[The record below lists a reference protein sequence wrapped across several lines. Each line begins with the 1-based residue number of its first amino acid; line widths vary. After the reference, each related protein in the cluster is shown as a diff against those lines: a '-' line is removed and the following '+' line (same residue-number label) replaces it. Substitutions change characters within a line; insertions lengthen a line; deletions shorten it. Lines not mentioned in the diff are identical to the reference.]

1 MSDNSRIQKK
11 LKSFGNTWVETPT
24 IFQMEATECGAAS
37 LGMILAYFGCNVPL
51 EQLRIDCGV
60 SRNGSTAGSIMTA
73 SERYGL
79 ECHGYR
85 RETDDLLKMETPCII
100 HWRFVHFV
108 VYEGIKHGKIY
119 INDPAS
125 GRTEL
130 TYDELDESFTGIV
143 LSFKTTDK
151 FVKRE
156 KQDSILHLIKQR
168 TKNQKSA
175 IIALFLYGL
184 ILVVPGLIIPIFSKV
199 FVDSILL
206 GGNTSWTFALLVFM
220 VCTVFFQAIFSWLR
234 STTLVKLSA
243 KISLTSNI
251 ELLNHLFKLPISFFE
266 QRFSGELVK
275 RIDNNNS
282 VNEFISGELAQ
293 TILNVFVAIFYLV
306 LLLFYSPFLTLI
318 GCIGLTINVV
328 ANSVVSK
335 RLKELTLKNVKDSG
349 NYYGVLFS
357 GIKMTDSLKAAGAE
371 RKFVS
376 RVLGHYASNI
386 NSEQRIVRA
395 NQVMSS
401 IPPVVSKIFDIA
413 ILMFGA
419 KIIIEGNMTIG
430 DLTAFTTLMGSF
442 AAPINSL
449 ASFFTRIQTLKADI
463 DRVEDTLNYE
473 VAPQFKVTEF
483 DEQFDKLS
491 GNCELNN
498 ISYGYN
504 PLAAPVI
511 KDFNM
516 KIKAGHS
523 VALVGASGSGKSTVG
538 KLISGLNDAW
548 SGDVLFD
555 GKRIRDIDPL
565 FFTSSVSTV
574 SQEVFVFAGTIKDNI
589 TLWNN
594 QVKNE
599 DIIQAAKDACIH
611 DDILKKENAYEELLE
626 ENGTNLSGGQR
637 QRIEIARALVNNPSL
652 LILDEATSALD
663 PIVEEK
669 VINNI
674 KKRGCACVIIAHRLS
689 TIRDCDEII
698 VLDHGTIA
706 ERGNHEELLKNKG
719 IYYELIKTM

>member
-1 MSDNSRIQKK
+1 MSDSSKEQKK
-11 LKSFGNTWVETPT
+11 SKSFRKTWVKTPT
-24 IFQMEATECGAAS
+24 VFQMEAAECGAAS
-37 LGMILAYFGCNVPL
+37 LGMILAYYGCNVPL

-73 SERYGL
+73 SEKYYL

-85 RETDDLLKMETPCII
+85 KETDDLLKMETPCII
-100 HWRFVHFV
+100 HWQFRHFV

-119 INDPAS
+119 INDPAA
-125 GRTEL
+125 GRREL
-130 TYDELDESFTGIV
+130 SYEELDGNFTGIV
-143 LSFKTTDK
+143 LSFKPTDK

-156 KQDSILHLIKQR
+156 KQNSLLMLIKKR
-168 TKNQKSA
+168 TKNQKAA
-175 IIALFLYGL
+175 IAALFLYGL
-184 ILVVPGLIIPIFSKV
+184 ILVAPGLIIPIFSKV

-220 VCTVFFQAIFSWLR
+220 VCTILFQAIFSWLR
-234 STTLVKLSA
+234 SKTLVKLST

-251 ELLNHLFKLPISFFE
+251 ELITHLFKLPINFFE
-266 QRFSGELVK
+266 QRFPGELVN

-282 VNEFISGELAQ
+282 VNDFISGELAQ
-293 TILNVFVAIFYLV
+293 TVLNVFVAIFYLV
-306 LLLFYSPFLTLI
+306 LLLFYSPFLTLL
-318 GCIGLTINVV
+318 GCIGLAINIV
-328 ANSVVSK
+328 ANITISK
-335 RLKELTLKNVKDSG
+335 RLKELTLKNSKDNGS
-349 NYYGVLFS
+349 YYGILFS

-376 RVLGHYASNI
+376 RVLGHYANNV

-395 NQVMSS
+395 NQIMSS

-419 KIIIEGNMTIG
+419 KIVIDGNMTIG
-430 DLTAFTTLMGSF
+430 DLTAFTSLMGSF

-449 ASFFTRIQTLKADI
+449 ASFFTRINTLKADI
-463 DRVEDTLNYE
+463 DKVEDIMNYE
-473 VAPQFKVTEF
+473 VAPQFLVTKF

-491 GNCELNN
+491 GNCDLTN
-498 ISYGYN
+498 ISFGYN
-504 PLAAPVI
+504 PLASPVI

-516 KIKAGHS
+516 RIRAGHS

-548 SGDVLFD
+548 TGDVLFD
-555 GKRIRDIDPL
+555 GMKIRDIDPL

-574 SQEVFVFAGTIKDNI
+574 SQEVFIFAGSIKDNI
-589 TLWNN
+589 TLWNDQIN
-594 QVKNE
+594 NE

-611 DDILKKENAYEELLE
+611 DDILKKDNAYEELLE

-652 LILDEATSALD
+652 LVLDEATSALD

-674 KKRGCACVIIAHRLS
+674 KKRGCACVVIAHRLS